1 MRNREIKGVWF
12 DLGKIFFQYVAEN
25 THCEEMSQRA
35 RTSFRAGTRAGVY
48 FINNFYVPQVASKYL
63 QNILAN
69 SVVFHSYE
77 RTEAIGDAL

>member
-1 MRNREIKGVWF
+1 
-12 DLGKIFFQYVAEN
+12 
-25 THCEEMSQRA
+25 MSQRA
-35 RTSFRAGTRAGVY
+35 RTSFRAGTRAGAY